1 MQKKSRFVLA
11 MATIVMGAALLSG
24 CNKGGAEDM
33 TTTPAETTTP
43 VESTTQT
50 PEPEVPLK
58 TINIK
63 IDASTRSPF
72 NGGKFEG
79 WGTSLCWWANR
90 LGYSDSLAQQAATLF
105 FDAEKGLG
113 MNIAR
118 YNIGGGDDPTHDHI
132 TRTDS
137 EVPGF
142 LYYNEESGKFE
153 YDINADANQRN
164 VLLRAMKAAGDDF
177 IAEAFA
183 NSPPYF
189 MTVSGC
195 TSGSKD
201 ASSNNLKE
209 DCFDDF
215 AEYLAEVSLIYKNEY
230 GVDFQS
236 ISAMN
241 EPTTNY
247 WKANSNKQEGCHF
260 DAGETQ
266 STMFVEL
273 SKSLAKR
280 DLQDILVVASDE
292 TSIDSQIQAFKKLS
306 DEAKAVVARIDTHT
320 YGGSLRKQLRELAVT
335 SGKNLWM
342 SEVDSGNTLGGT
354 AAGEMGAAL
363 YFARSIIDDMN
374 GLLPSAWIMWQA
386 IDNHVCAEGYNG
398 NKDSGMPNLS
408 GGFWGLAVADHDK
421 DTIVLSK
428 KYYAYG
434 QFSRYIRP
442 GYTILYT
449 MSESAMAAYSEENK
463 QLVIVAI
470 NKDADAKIANI
481 TLDGFVWEEGTKASV
496 IRTSGDMATGENWA
510 ELPAVEVGAEGLSVT
525 LKEFS
530 ITTYVID
537 GIEYKN

>member
-1 MQKKSRFVLA
+1 
-11 MATIVMGAALLSG
+11 
-24 CNKGGAEDM
+24 M
-33 TTTPAETTTP
+33 TTTPAETTQSDNF
-43 VESTTQT
+43 EEIADTTQT
-50 PEPEVPLK
+50 LEPEVPLK

-105 FDAEKGLG
+105 YDAEKGLG

-398 NKDSGMPNLS
+398 NKDSGMPNTNF
-408 GGFWGLAVADHDK
+408 GFWGLAVADHDK
-421 DTIVLSK
+421 DTIVLTK

-449 MSESAMAAYSEENK
+449 LSESAMAAYSEENK
-463 QLVIVAI
+463 QLVIVTI

-481 TLDGFVWEEGTKASV
+481 PLDGFAWKEGTKASV

-510 ELPAVEVGAEGLSVT
+510 ELPAVEVGTEVLSVT

-530 ITTYVID
+530 ITTFVID
-537 GIEYKN
+537 GIECKN

>member
-1 MQKKSRFVLA
+1 MYRKKQSI
-11 MATIVMGAALLSG
+11 MAVIAAVAIGAGLLSG
-24 CNKGGAEDM
+24 CNKGGEANM
-33 TTTPAETTTP
+33 TTTPENITTPITTTA
-43 VESTTQT
+43 
-50 PEPEVPLK
+50 PEPETPLR

-72 NGGKFEG
+72 NDGKFEG

-90 LGYSDSLAQQAATLF
+90 IGYSDSLAEQAATLF
-105 FDAEKGLG
+105 YDAQKGLG

-118 YNIGGGDDPTHDHI
+118 YNVGGGDDPTHDHI

-153 YDINADANQRN
+153 YDIKADANQRN

-195 TSGSKD
+195 TSGSTD

-215 AEYLAEVSLIYKNEY
+215 AEYLAEVALIYKNEY

-266 STMFVEL
+266 STMFLEL
-273 SKSLAKR
+273 SKSLAKKG
-280 DLQDILVVASDE
+280 LEDILVVASDE

-320 YGGSLRKQLRELAVT
+320 YGGSQRKQLRELAVA

-342 SEVDSGNTLGGT
+342 SEVDSGSSLGGV

-363 YFARSIIDDMN
+363 FLARSIMDDMN

-386 IDNHVCAEGYNG
+386 IDNHVSAEGYNG
-398 NKDSGMPNLS
+398 NKDSGMPNLE

-470 NKDADAKIANI
+470 NKDSDAKIANI
-481 TLDGFVWEEGTKASV
+481 PLDGFVWKDGAKASV

-537 GIEYKN
+537 GIEYK